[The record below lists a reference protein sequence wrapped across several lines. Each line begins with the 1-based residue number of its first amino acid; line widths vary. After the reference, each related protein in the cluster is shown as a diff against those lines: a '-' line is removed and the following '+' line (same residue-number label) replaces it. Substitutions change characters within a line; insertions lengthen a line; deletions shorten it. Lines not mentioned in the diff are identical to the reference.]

1 MYRTLASKASLSL
14 EFRAESWSLVQ
25 VSVRPVRELAET
37 SADFVDQVGKSP
49 ETFVKSDGSETST
62 RTAGPGLQKLRRQA
76 SQIGGG
82 AAKSGP

>member
-37 SADFVDQVGKSP
+37 SADFVDPVGKSA
-49 ETFVKSDGSETST
+49 ETFLKSDGTEART
-62 RTAGPGLQKLRRQA
+62 RTYLPG
-76 SQIGGG
+76 
-82 AAKSGP
+82 

>member
-49 ETFVKSDGSETST
+49 ETFLKSDGTEART
-62 RTAGPGLQKLRRQA
+62 RTYLPG
-76 SQIGGG
+76 
-82 AAKSGP
+82 

>member
-37 SADFVDQVGKSP
+37 SAEFVDQVGKSP
-49 ETFVKSDGSETST
+49 ETFVKSNDIESSS
-62 RTAGPGLQKLRRQA
+62 RTYLPG
-76 SQIGGG
+76 
-82 AAKSGP
+82 